1 VPIPAHATEVATD
14 VGPLLFPEDDRV
26 MRPIIERTGDWEL
39 DEATLF
45 RALIPRAGTVVDV
58 GAHVGYYTLLAAKEV
73 GRGGRVIA
81 LEPHPVNAE
90 LLRLNVAR
98 NGFDRIVR
106 VVEAAAWGMRG
117 RVALAVDRGGN
128 SGDHRVS
135 TTAVGLEVDAVP
147 LDALLDQEDVDVV
160 KVDAQGTDQVAISG
174 MKRTINRCR
183 PVMLV
188 ELWPTGIR
196 AFGADPADA
205 VGYYASLGYRLTMPG
220 VQVAFDT
227 LTAEGFV
234 EIADALPGGTGTLV
248 LRPWSRP

>member
-1 VPIPAHATEVATD
+1 VRIPADAAEVATD
-14 VGPLLFPEDDRV
+14 VGPLLFPEDDPV

-45 RALIPRAGTVVDV
+45 RALIPRGGTVVDV
-58 GAHVGYYTLLAAKEV
+58 GAHVGYYTLLAAKAV
-73 GRGGRVIA
+73 GRRGRVIA
-81 LEPHPVNAE
+81 LEPHPLNAE

-98 NGFDRIVR
+98 NRVDRIVR
-106 VVEAAAWGMRG
+106 VVEAAAWGMRD
-117 RVALAVDRGGN
+117 RVALVADRGGN

-135 TTAVGLEVDAVP
+135 TSAPGLEVDAVP
-147 LDALLDQEDVDVV
+147 LDALLDHDQVDVV
-160 KVDAQGTDQVAISG
+160 KVDAQGTDHVAIAG
-174 MKRTINRCR
+174 MKRTIERCR

-188 ELWPTGIR
+188 ELWPAGIR
-196 AFGADPADA
+196 AFGDEPADA

-220 VQVAFDT
+220 VQVPFES

-248 LRPWSRP
+248 LRPSN